1 MEKKGYMT
9 EAFVEIVKLMYQ
21 APIFSTTASLL
32 LIYLIIEKWKSIFK
46 DRDYKNKEITDKR
59 VEKTEKEF
67 EKRIEKSEQT
77 LKEYINEK
85 IANLKKN

>member
-1 MEKKGYMT
+1 MT

-21 APIFSTTASLL
+21 APIFSTVMSLL
-32 LIYLIIEKWKSIFK
+32 VIYLLTDKWKSIFR
-46 DRDYKNKEITDKR
+46 DRDHKNEKIINER

-67 EKRIEKSEQT
+67 EKRIEKSEQM